1 MKIVKPEELKKI
13 LSAHREWVMG
23 EGGARADLSGADLS
37 RANLSGASLYRAN
50 LSGADLFGANLSHAN
65 LYGADLPPY
74 PMILMACWGGVGPKL
89 CGDLMRYDAAN
100 HPKPKMF
107 TAWAEG
113 GPCPFDSG
121 VKVQRAANFCEDK
134 KYWKPGTARSAR
146 SLAVELMATY
156 CKMDKEDE

>member
-23 EGGARADLSGADLS
+23 DGGARADLSGA
-37 RANLSGASLYRAN
+37 N
-50 LSGADLFGANLSHAN
+50 LSGADLSEASLSWAN
-65 LYGADLPPY
+65 LYGADLSEADLPPY
-74 PMILMACWGGVGPKL
+74 PMILMARWGGVGPKL

-113 GPCPFDSG
+113 GPCPFGSG